1 MSSASTGEKTK
12 EERVKEGIQLLR
24 QLKDTGVDVSYIAFK
39 EVQERISDWVN
50 TGDAWTGKIKFP
62 DYGRVAEILLP
73 RRVGAVASI
82 AFRVV

>member
-1 MSSASTGEKTK
+1 MSSVAEKTK

-24 QLKDTGVDVSYIAFK
+24 QLKDTGVDVSYSSFK
-39 EVQERISDWVN
+39 EVQKRISDWIN

-73 RRVGAVASI
+73 RRAGAVASI